1 MAATTSSPE
10 DHDLTSRC
18 ARFMDR
24 HLLIPLVDFLANKG
38 LSRKTNGVDGVAKT
52 LLAKQVGEVP
62 HDPELEHP
70 EDWDR
75 PVD

>member
-1 MAATTSSPE
+1 MTARSSFAHTKRE
-10 DHDLTSRC
+10 LTGKV
-18 ARFMDR
+18 FG
-24 HLLIPLVDFLANKG
+24 FLANKG